1 MKNYLFPFVAA
12 LAASMAFAVPQLK
25 TQSETAADGEVR
37 IKPLAAAHGIPA
49 PTLERFERTGRI
61 SLESFCRLV
70 ILFDFFDEMTSI
82 LDHTKY
88 STSQEL
94 EAINKN
100 HNRKK
105 GR

>member
-1 MKNYLFPFVAA
+1 MEYRLDNY
-12 LAASMAFAVPQLK
+12 SRNPQLLLDRMAANCKARRLERGYSRK
-25 TQSETAADGEVR
+25 TLSDLT
-37 IKPLAAAHGIPA
+37 GIPA
-49 PTLERFERTGRI
+49 PTLERFERSGRI

-70 ILFDFFDEMTSI
+70 ILFDYFDEMTSI

>member
-1 MKNYLFPFVAA
+1 MEYRLDNY
-12 LAASMAFAVPQLK
+12 SRNPQLLLDRMAANCKARRLERGYSRK
-25 TQSETAADGEVR
+25 TLSDLT
-37 IKPLAAAHGIPA
+37 GIPA

-70 ILFDFFDEMTSI
+70 ILFDYFDEMTSI